1 LNGIDCKKIDFIN
14 RDCFHLGIEKKFNWK
29 RLLLDS
35 KIAIEE
41 YASIIKIEEDSKDI
55 SIYKIRDH
63 IEDYIKL
70 DLKNK
75 RLSTHICF
83 RNNVNN
89 LIIK

>member
-1 LNGIDCKKIDFIN
+1 M
-14 RDCFHLGIEKKFNWK
+14 GIEKKFNWK

-35 KIAIEE
+35 KIAVEDYE
-41 YASIIKIEEDSKDI
+41 SSIKDETNI

-75 RLSTHICF
+75 GFSTHICF

>member
-1 LNGIDCKKIDFIN
+1 
-14 RDCFHLGIEKKFNWK
+14 LGIEKKFNWK

-35 KIAIEE
+35 KIAVEDYE
-41 YASIIKIEEDSKDI
+41 SSIKDETNI

-75 RLSTHICF
+75 GFSTHICF